1 MGYRFLGV
9 ATFNLN
15 KLILK
20 GLYVVA
26 AIQYPAIK
34 KDYLYFIRDNYFC
47 RLRQLQFFK
56 KDFLVKK
63 KYKTTDFQG
72 EFDQE
77 LRYVIPFA
85 YWHYLNGTLKKT
97 ISCKN
102 TSDFYFFSDDHEER
116 YLERIWQK
124 SYENFDVPNMTHSIS
139 FSKTKWASVPYKK
152 HYANS
157 IFLYNKPILV
167 IANKYNIEWGESPI
181 NFLSIKM
188 LDAVIVRLKHKF
200 QIIYNR
206 PLSSQIVSDNSEIL
220 DLNEH
225 DWLKRT
231 YPDVILMN
239 DLFVDNQS
247 TVTSFNHLQMLVYAN
262 CEHFISVHGGTA
274 ALASCFEGTNI
285 ILSKRGIEHALG
297 EYNTIIPALSGATI
311 LHAKTELQLM
321 HFLTSH
327 YV

>member
-1 MGYRFLGV
+1 MGNRLLGV
-9 ATFNLN
+9 ASFNLN

-20 GLYVVA
+20 SLYLVA
-26 AIQYPAIK
+26 AIQHPSIK

-102 TSDFYFFSDDHEER
+102 TSDFYFFSANHEER
-116 YLERIWQK
+116 YPERIWQK

-139 FSKTKWASVPYKK
+139 FSMTKWAKVPYKK
-152 HYANS
+152 YYANR
-157 IFLYNKPILV
+157 IFTYDKPILV
-167 IANKYNIEWGESPI
+167 IANKFNIEWGESPI
-181 NFLSIKM
+181 NFLSLEI
-188 LDAVIVRLKHKF
+188 LDAIIYQLKDKF

-231 YPDVILMN
+231 HPDVILMN
-239 DLFVDNQS
+239 ELFVDKQS
-247 TVTSFNHLQMLVYAN
+247 VVTSFNHLQMLVYAN

-297 EYNTIIPALSGATI
+297 EYNTIIPALSDATI
-311 LHAKTELQLM
+311 LHAKTELELM
-321 HFLTSH
+321 HFLKTH